1 MKLHKEGNTI
11 IPGFIIGVVGIYLL
25 LTWLIPIEIF
35 KLVLGGLSAIFLFF
49 VIAFFR
55 VPNIQ
60 VPPGDDLVIAPAE
73 GRVVVIEKVMVDEF
87 LKEERM
93 QVSIF
98 MSPLNVHINRAP
110 VSGRINYYRYHP
122 GKYLV
127 AWHPKSSTYN
137 ERTSI
142 CFEMSNGMRVFMRQ
156 IAGAVARRIAFY
168 KELEDKV
175 NATDEVGFIRFGS
188 RVDIFLPLEA
198 ELKVK
203 IGDKTRGGE
212 TIIAHLR

>member
-11 IPGFIIGVVGIYLL
+11 IPWFVVGIVALYLL
-25 LTWLIPIEIF
+25 LTWLIPLELF
-35 KLVLGGLSAIFLFF
+35 RLVLGCLSTIFLFL
-49 VIAFFR
+49 VVAFFR

-60 VPPGDDLVIAPAE
+60 VPVGDDLVIAPAE
-73 GRVVVIEKVMVDEF
+73 GKVVVLEKVMVDEF

-110 VSGRINYYRYHP
+110 VSGKINYYHYHP

-127 AWHPKSSTYN
+127 AWHPKSSTKN

-142 CFEMSNGMRVFMRQ
+142 GFEMSNGVNIFMRQ

-168 KELEDKV
+168 KKLEDKV
-175 NATDEVGFIRFGS
+175 SVTDEVGFIRFGS
-188 RVDIFLPLEA
+188 RVDLFLPLDVD
-198 ELKVK
+198 LKVK
-203 IGDKTRGGE
+203 IGDKTSGGE

>member
-11 IPGFIIGVVGIYLL
+11 IPWFVVGIVALYLL
-25 LTWLIPIEIF
+25 LTWLIPLELF
-35 KLVLGGLSAIFLFF
+35 RLVLGCLSTIFLFL
-49 VIAFFR
+49 VVAFFR

-60 VPPGDDLVIAPAE
+60 VPVGDDLVIAPAE
-73 GRVVVIEKVMVDEF
+73 GKVVVLEKVMVDEF

-110 VSGRINYYRYHP
+110 VSGKINYYHYHP

-127 AWHPKSSTYN
+127 AWHPKSSTKN

-142 CFEMSNGMRVFMRQ
+142 GFEMSNGVIIFMRQ

-168 KELEDKV
+168 KKLEDKV
-175 NATDEVGFIRFGS
+175 SVTDEVGFIRFGS
-188 RVDIFLPLEA
+188 RVDLFLPLDVD
-198 ELKVK
+198 LKVK
-203 IGDKTRGGE
+203 IGDKTSGGE

>member
-11 IPGFIIGVVGIYLL
+11 IPWFVVGVVALYLS
-25 LTWLIPIEIF
+25 LTWLIPLELF
-35 KLVLGGLSAIFLFF
+35 RLVLGGFSTIFLFL
-49 VIAFFR
+49 VVAFFR

-60 VPPGDDLVIAPAE
+60 VPVGDDLVIAPAE
-73 GRVVVIEKVMVDEF
+73 GKVVVLEKVMVDEF

-110 VSGRINYYRYHP
+110 ISGKINYFHYHP

-127 AWHPKSSTYN
+127 AWHPKSSTEN

-142 CFEMSNGMRVFMRQ
+142 GFEMSNGVRIFMRQ

-175 NATDEVGFIRFGS
+175 SATNEVGFIRFGS
-188 RVDIFLPLEA
+188 RVDLFLPLEA
-198 ELKVK
+198 DIKVK

-212 TIIAHLR
+212 TIIAHLK

>member
-11 IPGFIIGVVGIYLL
+11 IPWFVVGVVALYLL
-25 LTWLIPIEIF
+25 LTWLIPLELF
-35 KLVLGGLSAIFLFF
+35 RLVLGGFSTIFLFL
-49 VIAFFR
+49 VVAFFR

-60 VPPGDDLVIAPAE
+60 VPVGDDLVIAPAE
-73 GRVVVIEKVMVDEF
+73 GKVVVLEKVMVDEF

-110 VSGRINYYRYHP
+110 ISGKINYFHYHP

-127 AWHPKSSTYN
+127 AWHPKSSTEN

-142 CFEMSNGMRVFMRQ
+142 GFEMSNGVCIFMRQ

-175 NATDEVGFIRFGS
+175 SATNEVGFIRFGS
-188 RVDIFLPLEA
+188 RVDLFLPLEA
-198 ELKVK
+198 DIKVK

-212 TIIAHLR
+212 TIIAHLK

>member
-11 IPGFIIGVVGIYLL
+11 IPWFVVGVVALYLL
-25 LTWLIPIEIF
+25 LTWLIPLELF
-35 KLVLGGLSAIFLFF
+35 RLVLGGFSTIFLFL
-49 VIAFFR
+49 VVAFFR

-60 VPPGDDLVIAPAE
+60 VPVGDDLVIAPAE
-73 GRVVVIEKVMVDEF
+73 GKVVVLEKVMVDEF

-110 VSGRINYYRYHP
+110 ISGKINYFHYHP

-127 AWHPKSSTYN
+127 AWHPKSSTEN

-142 CFEMSNGMRVFMRQ
+142 GFEMSNGVHIFMRQ

-175 NATDEVGFIRFGS
+175 SATNEVGFIRFGS
-188 RVDIFLPLEA
+188 RVDLFLPLEA
-198 ELKVK
+198 DIKVK
-203 IGDKTRGGE
+203 IGDKTTGGE
-212 TIIAHLR
+212 TIIAHLK